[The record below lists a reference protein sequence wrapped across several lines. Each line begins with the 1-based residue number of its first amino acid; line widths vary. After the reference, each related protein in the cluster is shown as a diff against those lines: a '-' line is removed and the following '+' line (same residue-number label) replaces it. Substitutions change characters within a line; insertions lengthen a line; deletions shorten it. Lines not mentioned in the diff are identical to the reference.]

1 VTDTPVPPAHEP
13 SAPADQVALPAP
25 PPPPKARARLL
36 TADSKILSKAEQN
49 RLQALR
55 RPLSPV
61 ALFRLRLALRFT
73 RDVTKYSYLRQRLLL
88 HQKAVKRKKAQQ
100 ASQKVL
106 FKEADIFHA
115 IIVGT
120 WSRLGYSHSFS
131 KRGKHKVHKVA
142 IERIDCQEERIYYKI
157 LTTRRTPL
165 KWKNALPYKVT
176 VSDLLAKETLFE
188 LSMACQRR
196 VSAYHEDRK
205 GAWIIVDRLD
215 GVGGLPKLVR
225 YRSVLD
231 QFPDWSKEPEKRRPL
246 VCLGMREHR
255 WTEIVDLEDHPHI
268 LVGGESG
275 GGKSNLVNLFICTL
289 ISRLAPVSLQLMLVD
304 FKRVE
309 FVNYAEVPHLACD
322 VITEIEDVIEALGS
336 LVALIDERMKVM
348 EGRARKLS
356 DWNKRYPKRALP
368 RVLLIIDEFAQIM
381 LGQPKEVSGLVVD
394 LLSQVTNLG
403 RAAGVHA
410 MVCTQRPAVEVVPAN
425 VKYNMPLRIAGAVST
440 PADSVTILGVGDAAY
455 LDDVPGRMVVK
466 TGRHRITLQTPF
478 VADDDIQLAVRDARE
493 MPRCDPLV
501 LPEPKIPLIY
511 NRPALLREVVSPD
524 GQLAGS
530 LAVSRLVDAFGAEG
544 MTRAQAQSFVAWC
557 RNLYEQHDAISVGSD
572 LYAVV
577 RERSHYRLDRL
588 LPGEIEGGELG
599 LYLADDL
606 DSDEEGYVPDEEDD
620 MMDEYADARA
630 LWRDI
635 QARRA
640 QGEYVEQG

>member
-1 VTDTPVPPAHEP
+1 VTDH
-13 SAPADQVALPAP
+13 SQAPNSEQLQPDVVNIPEP
-25 PPPPKARARLL
+25 PPPPKPRVRLLAADKGRSKADLARLR
-36 TADSKILSKAEQN
+36 A
-49 RLQALR
+49 LQQPLNPLELLKLR
-55 RPLSPV
+55 WQ
-61 ALFRLRLALRFT
+61 LRLTR
-73 RDVTKYSYLRQRLLL
+73 RDVTKHSYWRQRLLL
-88 HQKAVKRKKAQQ
+88 HQKAVQRREAQK
-100 ASQKVL
+100 ASQKEL

-120 WSRLGYSHSFS
+120 WTRLGYAHRFS
-131 KRGKHKVHKVA
+131 SRGKHKTHKVA

-176 VSDLLAKETLFE
+176 ISDLLADETLFE

-205 GAWIIVDRLD
+205 GAWVVVDRLD
-215 GVGGLPKLVR
+215 GVGGLPKMVR
-225 YRSVLD
+225 YPAILD
-231 QFPDWSKEPEKRRPL
+231 QFPDWNKSPEKRRPL

-255 WTEIVDLEDHPHI
+255 WTEMVDLEDHPHI

-289 ISRLAPVSLQLMLVD
+289 ISRMAPSSLKLMLVD

-309 FVNYAEVPHLACD
+309 FTKYKDVPHLACD
-322 VITEIEDVIEALGS
+322 VIMEVSDVIEALGS

-356 DWNKRYPKRALP
+356 DWNKRYPKRAMP

-381 LGQPKEVSGLVVD
+381 LGQPKEISALVVD

-440 PADSVTILGVGDAAY
+440 PADSTTILGVGDAAY

-478 VADDDIQLAVRDARE
+478 VADVDIHTAVKEAMR
-493 MPRCDPLV
+493 MPPGEPLL

-511 NRPALLREVVSPD
+511 NRPALLREVVDPD
-524 GQLAGS
+524 GPLAGS

-544 MTRAQAQSFVAWC
+544 MTRAGAQAFVAWC
-557 RNLYEQHDAISVGSD
+557 RNLYEQHDAISVGD
-572 LYAVV
+572 RLFAVV

-588 LPGEIEGGELG
+588 LAGEIEGSEQGV
-599 LYLADDL
+599 YLADNL
-606 DSDEEGYVPDEEDD
+606 DEDD
-620 MMDEYADARA
+620 EFVPTVEDEQADEYADARL
-630 LWRDI
+630 LWQDI
-635 QARRA
+635 RA
-640 QGEYVEQG
+640 KREHGDYVEVE